1 MKKILYVF
9 FILVLLFS
17 LSFAKKERNKKSK
30 DSIIQLKDSYTFE
43 DIEKLKDS
51 YITNND
57 KALKKLVA
65 IFEDSNQSY
74 AIRIAALNAV
84 SDSKDPVLKIALE
97 NIISNAEFVQTEIMK
112 EALYILVN
120 IEDKSSSESL
130 VKGLALS
137 EKKIMDLRTIIV
149 DAIGENNTEDKI
161 ITLLE
166 LYEISISNHQRM
178 NELLTLTLGTID
190 DDRSIP
196 ILMEIARDNEID
208 MKVRNRAIEILSRKD
223 APELIDFFVEM
234 LGSPNSNDA
243 MMDFVYN
250 SMGLKE
256 KDRMVMAL
264 LESYQAGKTRYH
276 AVLYSIMESLKDYQ
290 NPQIKPVFIE
300 IAKTDSLFDKPQ
312 HPYTEALLSAVPIP
326 DPSHQ
331 SNKIILSGEIP
342 NPVSPPKGCFFHP
355 RCRYAQSKCET
366 EAPFLKSLGNQHYS
380 ACHFPGQFGSK

>member
-300 IAKTDSLFDKPQ
+300 IAKTEGYPRLLRIKAIQSLAYFNDVKVLDDLIPMLNEPQ
-312 HPYTEALLSAVPIP
+312 NHDYYYEINNLAKALDANELYLNNIRNASFNAMNGIV
-326 DPSHQ
+326 
-331 SNKIILSGEIP
+331 E
-342 NPVSPPKGCFFHP
+342 
-355 RCRYAQSKCET
+355 
-366 EAPFLKSLGNQHYS
+366 
-380 ACHFPGQFGSK
+380 